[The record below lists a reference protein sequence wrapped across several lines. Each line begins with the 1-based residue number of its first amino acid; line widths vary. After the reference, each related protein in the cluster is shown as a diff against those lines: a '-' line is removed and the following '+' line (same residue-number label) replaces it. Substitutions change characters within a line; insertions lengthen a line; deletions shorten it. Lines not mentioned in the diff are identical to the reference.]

1 MGYVRAEQILPEEI
15 IHLIQQ
21 YVDGECIYI
30 PRRLNERTE
39 WGTKTGIRKDLE
51 TRNQDIYSDYEKGY
65 SIEQLAYKYYLSE
78 KSIQRIIYQMKRIL
92 LTDEPIPQ

>member
-30 PRRLNERTE
+30 PRRSNERKE
-39 WGTKTGIRKDLE
+39 WGTKTGIRKDLAS
-51 TRNQDIYSDYEKGY
+51 RNKDIYLDYEQGY
-65 SIEQLAYKYYLSE
+65 SMEQLACRYYLSE
-78 KSIQRIIYQMKRIL
+78 KSIQRIIHQMRRISL
-92 LTDEPIPQ
+92 MDEPIPN